1 MSDMDYERMWG
12 ELEYEIGSDIDFL
25 VIEDPC
31 MGPSPESIVRIDALL
46 RVERLMQSIK
56 KKHSKEEK

>member
-1 MSDMDYERMWG
+1 MDYERMWG

-31 MGPSPESIVRIDALL
+31 RGPSPEGIVRIDALL

-56 KKHSKEEK
+56 EKHSKEEK